1 MLKPGHMAWCLL
13 ILVIRR
19 VRDWIWW
26 NLSYQT
32 CTVQFA
38 RKISVV
44 TPCGSPRYLRPV
56 FIPCALNEWIKN
68 DNIRESYLRTLLQ
81 NVTPFKVMRVMYYCR
96 QKKTARLHWQINRKH
111 RIRGKPGSTQ
121 PLHKVAANKVWNKSL
136 LNAVSITCWNVKG
149 NDYIGAQ
156 SSMKVTWQ
164 TENTVPMGRVEDE
177 LRSHSKHSNPA
188 YAHGECP
195 VVSSTP
201 RSRTNAGLVWNR
213 IYCYGSF
220 PCVSRFLETLSS

>member
-56 FIPCALNEWIKN
+56 FIPCALDDWIKN

-111 RIRGKPGSTQ
+111 RIRGNPEVPNHYIKWPQ
-121 PLHKVAANKVWNKSL
+121 IKFEIKVYWMLSVLRAGMLRGMIISARKALWRL
-136 LNAVSITCWNVKG
+136 LGKQRTPFRWGEWKTNFAPIPSIATLR
-149 NDYIGAQ
+149 
-156 SSMKVTWQ
+156 T
-164 TENTVPMGRVEDE
+164 PMGNV
-177 LRSHSKHSNPA
+177 P
-188 YAHGECP
+188 
-195 VVSSTP
+195 
-201 RSRTNAGLVWNR
+201 
-213 IYCYGSF
+213 
-220 PCVSRFLETLSS
+220 